1 LGFVLCLIDFQMP
14 VVSVLNPLLTG
25 LAKYIEKES
34 LIYDVE
40 LAEMFLRGLCG
51 IRREVLRLVLHIDL

>member
-1 LGFVLCLIDFQMP
+1 MP

>member
-1 LGFVLCLIDFQMP
+1 MGFVLCLIDFQMP
-14 VVSVLNPLLTG
+14 VVSVLNLMLTG

-40 LAEMFLRGLCG
+40 LAEMFQGVCV
-51 IRREVLRLVLHIDL
+51 IFV